1 MYKIIKAKPEH
12 AHQIL
17 HYKTTTCYWKEF
29 IEGNKLGRDYE
40 DMMFELV
47 VNPRIPHTHVLVDSQ
62 DESKIFGCVIAMTNE
77 DLNTMP
83 DYTPY
88 LHPKVLDVFGPWL
101 NYPIADSVVIEL
113 IALDKTVRQG
123 IQLYEIV
130 EELALKEKNGC
141 ISEFCWS
148 CVNDSLSLAV
158 KKGFMVTDVI
168 HFKDPV
174 NIPLLYLQK
183 RPELT
188 MLNNYF
194 QTDNYLN
201 TTNMLNVM

>member
-1 MYKIIKAKPEH
+1 MYKIIRAKPEH
-12 AHQIL
+12 AKQIL

-47 VNPRIPHTHVLVDSQ
+47 VNPRIPHTHVLVKEG
-62 DESKIFGCVIAMTNE
+62 DESKILGCIIAMTSDN
-77 DLNTMP
+77 LNTMP

-88 LHPKVLDVFGPWL
+88 LHSKVMDVFGPWL
-101 NYPIADSVVIEL
+101 NYTVADSVVIEL

-123 IQLYEIV
+123 LELYQIAED
-130 EELALKEKNGC
+130 LAIREKNGC
-141 ISEFCWS
+141 MSEFCWS
-148 CVNDSLSLAV
+148 FVNDSLSLAI

-174 NIPLLYLQK
+174 KMPLLYLQK
-183 RPELT
+183 RPEFTALD
-188 MLNNYF
+188 NYF
-194 QTDNYLN
+194 QTAEYLN
-201 TTNMLNVM
+201 QTNLLGVL